1 MDKQE
6 QREIIGEIKKAYARG
21 DFDRVLTFADEI
33 NIRKLADSRTLE
45 MVADAHAAKGELEDA
60 REILLMAYEKTP
72 MGRKMAYK
80 LSELSIA
87 LDDLDNA
94 VEFYE
99 DFCKM
104 APHDND
110 RYLLKYK
117 IGKAGGV
124 SAEDLVK
131 VLSVYCSKEVDEKWM
146 YELAALYYKLR
157 DKEKCL
163 EICDNIIL
171 WFANGDYVQKAKALK
186 TRLGAEAE
194 TAAAAEKEN
203 NGASQLGTD
212 IPLEGFIDMSGQEPP
227 HSEELE
233 KYLDLGT
240 PAEKEPEAAAA
251 TDDFGMEEIND
262 AFLEEVLQDKKPDQ
276 DMAIGDAMAI
286 AEAKEQAE
294 MVQAAEAFERVTRAE
309 APLERTP
316 SVRKYGRFEGTVT
329 FETVPEKTAEG
340 TPYEVNGEVITLPKT
355 TFEDMSHDW
364 TIPEELLNAED
375 AAMQPEEFEEPVYGS
390 HRYVPPTERPEPE
403 FEEPVYG
410 AHRVMT
416 RAEEE
421 ARAADLQAQLE
432 AAKEKAEEE
441 AARAAQ
447 LQAQLEAAQEKI
459 KQEKTETVAKTE
471 EITEEPKAT
480 EEVAAV
486 PEEETPTAAF
496 EESAATY
503 TEEAPASFA
512 EPEPAEVVMKPHL
525 RHLQKKR

>member
-171 WFANGDYVQKAKALK
+171 WF
-186 TRLGAEAE
+186 
-194 TAAAAEKEN
+194 
-203 NGASQLGTD
+203 
-212 IPLEGFIDMSGQEPP
+212 II
-227 HSEELE
+227 
-233 KYLDLGT
+233 
-240 PAEKEPEAAAA
+240 
-251 TDDFGMEEIND
+251 
-262 AFLEEVLQDKKPDQ
+262 
-276 DMAIGDAMAI
+276 
-286 AEAKEQAE
+286 
-294 MVQAAEAFERVTRAE
+294 
-309 APLERTP
+309 
-316 SVRKYGRFEGTVT
+316 
-329 FETVPEKTAEG
+329 
-340 TPYEVNGEVITLPKT
+340 
-355 TFEDMSHDW
+355 
-364 TIPEELLNAED
+364 
-375 AAMQPEEFEEPVYGS
+375 
-390 HRYVPPTERPEPE
+390 
-403 FEEPVYG
+403 
-410 AHRVMT
+410 
-416 RAEEE
+416 
-421 ARAADLQAQLE
+421 
-432 AAKEKAEEE
+432 
-441 AARAAQ
+441 
-447 LQAQLEAAQEKI
+447 
-459 KQEKTETVAKTE
+459 
-471 EITEEPKAT
+471 
-480 EEVAAV
+480 
-486 PEEETPTAAF
+486 
-496 EESAATY
+496 
-503 TEEAPASFA
+503 
-512 EPEPAEVVMKPHL
+512 
-525 RHLQKKR
+525 

>member
-21 DFDRVLTFADEI
+21 DFDRVLMFADEM
-33 NIRKLADSRTLE
+33 NIRRLADSRTLE
-45 MVADAHAAKGELEDA
+45 MIADAHAAKGELEEA
-60 REILLMAYEKTP
+60 REVLLMAYEKTP

-94 VEFYE
+94 VDFYE

-131 VLSVYCSKEVDEKWM
+131 VLAVYCSKEVDEKWM

-194 TAAAAEKEN
+194 TEAAAEKEN

-212 IPLEGFIDMSGQEPP
+212 IPLEGFIDISGQEPP
-227 HSEELE
+227 QSEEMESFLE
-233 KYLDLGT
+233 QDVPTGI
-240 PAEKEPEAAAA
+240 EPEAAPA
-251 TDDFGMEEIND
+251 TDDFGMEELND
-262 AFLEEVLQDKKPDQ
+262 AFLEEVLQDKKPNQ

-294 MVQAAEAFERVTRAE
+294 MVQAAEAFERVTRTE
-309 APLERTP
+309 VPQERTP
-316 SVRKYGRFEGTVT
+316 SARKYGKFEGTMT

-375 AAMQPEEFEEPVYGS
+375 TAVQPEV
-390 HRYVPPTERPEPE
+390 

-410 AHRVMT
+410 AHRY
-416 RAEEE
+416 
-421 ARAADLQAQLE
+421 
-432 AAKEKAEEE
+432 
-441 AARAAQ
+441 
-447 LQAQLEAAQEKI
+447 
-459 KQEKTETVAKTE
+459 
-471 EITEEPKAT
+471 
-480 EEVAAV
+480 V
-486 PEEETPTAAF
+486 PPT
-496 EESAATY
+496 
-503 TEEAPASFA
+503 
-512 EPEPAEVVMKPHL
+512 
-525 RHLQKKR
+525 